1 MPSDFKNK
9 IAFLY
14 WGMQSFFLF
23 LLLAVS
29 LFSFSLFLSLLDLF
43 SLSFVAY

>member
-14 WGMQSFFLF
+14 GECNLFFYSF
-23 LLLAVS
+23 LLAVS
-29 LFSFSLFLSLLDLF
+29 LFFFYLFLSIFCLF
-43 SLSFVAY
+43 SLSFISC

>member
-14 WGMQSFFLF
+14 GKCNLFLF

-29 LFSFSLFLSLLDLF
+29 LFFFYLFLSLLDLF
-43 SLSFVAY
+43 SLSFVSY